1 VTSKGLHIAG
11 GAGVIGVD
19 VGDRWMIASQLVSRG
34 GARAAMGASVRLP
47 RTATGA
53 LTSQEAMLLGQT
65 IAHAGFTGSRIALVA
80 PDAALLPAVLELPP
94 RTSKAP
100 IEQLARIEVARIH
113 RREPDGFDLA
123 TWDLPATDRTRGVTH
138 AMALA
143 LPTEAGDVAAT
154 AFDVTGADVVAIEP
168 RACAL
173 ARCGAAASGGVPGL
187 YGVVDVGWS
196 ATTLVLVHVTGD
208 TPASVVYERRMQEVQ
223 LGGCIERLRQAIGV
237 DTDVAEAA
245 MRRSEEEMR
254 EAKLAELYRT
264 IRRFQTELSDALV
277 PEVQRS
283 FVYAMQRYPAIPMA
297 GVWLTGEGACVRG
310 VRARLSSALAL
321 DVALMTPATVTQVDE
336 RSPLARDA
344 MLMTSLGLAAF
355 AEAGAR
361 QERRA
366 A

>member
-1 VTSKGLHIAG
+1 MTSKGLHITG
-11 GAGVIGVD
+11 GASLIGVD
-19 VGDRWMIASQLVSRG
+19 IGDRWMIASQLIAG
-34 GARAAMGASVRLP
+34 GQGRSALGASVRLP

-53 LTSQEAMLLGQT
+53 LTTAEAVLLGQT
-65 IAHAGFTGSRIALVA
+65 IAHAGFVGSRIALVA
-80 PDAALLPAVLELPP
+80 PDQALLPAVLELPP

-100 IEQLARIEVARIH
+100 IERLARIEVARIH

-123 TWDLPATDRTRGVTH
+123 TWDLPATDRTRGATH
-138 AMALA
+138 AMAIA
-143 LPTEAGDVAAT
+143 LPTEAGDAAAG

-187 YGVVDVGWS
+187 YSVVDVGWS
-196 ATTLVLVHVTGD
+196 ATTLVLLHVTGD
-208 TPASVVYERRMQEVQ
+208 GPASVVYERRMQEVQ
-223 LGGCIERLRQAIGV
+223 LGSCVERMRDSIGLE
-237 DTDVAEAA
+237 TDVAEAA

-264 IRRFQTELSDALV
+264 IRRYQTELSDALV

-283 FVYAMQRYPAIPMA
+283 LVYAMQRYPAIPMA
-297 GVWLTGEGACVRG
+297 GVWLTGEGAGVRG

-321 DVALMTPATVTQVDE
+321 DVRLMTPATLTRMDD
-336 RSPLARDA
+336 RSPMARDA
-344 MLMTSLGLAAF
+344 MMMTSLGLAAF
-355 AEAGAR
+355 SEAAR